1 MPGRHRGPL
10 HFGHQVPVS
19 ATAVLPG
26 YETSWERELMEAD
39 EMFRDWN
46 DLGCPADH
54 PGAELYE

>member
-1 MPGRHRGPL
+1 
-10 HFGHQVPVS
+10 VPVS